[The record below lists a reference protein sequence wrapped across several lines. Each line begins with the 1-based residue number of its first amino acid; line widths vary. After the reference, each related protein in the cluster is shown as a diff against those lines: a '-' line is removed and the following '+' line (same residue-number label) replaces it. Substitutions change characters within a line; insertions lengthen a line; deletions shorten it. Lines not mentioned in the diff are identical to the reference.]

1 MHEVPVQSDSLIIE
15 LSTQKMANYDN
26 VHFQFTANAV
36 PHTSLVR
43 SNENVTVD
51 KFTQFTREELANTAL
66 ECVDLKLEHD
76 LDESGN
82 PLPEDGDTTVGY
94 IARTMKSDKQSAM
107 IIGELP
113 PIPPGERSTPQGQ
126 KKLKRRREVIEGIIN
141 HTLKDVSVAHKNEY
155 TLIDSPAD
163 KDMKIMVEKCVQ
175 EVSLTK
181 EGGRPGSSI
190 IDYGVSN
197 ESLLPPGVKLHAR
210 PVCKSYVV
218 VPDGDMDSIPQ
229 YVRANLKNFNISVDK
244 EKGGSDVPP
253 TNQPSASKV
262 DTLQN
267 QEMASTTVI
276 ASTPAQPPPSATQVP
291 PTPTLQAP
299 PGTQAVAAP
308 AAPAPVAPVAQA
320 AQPPLP
326 VIPGSEGSSAY
337 LATIQNQQ
345 ALLNATNA
353 ELEVL
358 RKYKAQFDAIQQR
371 ESEGLRAD
379 MVNSHKRFHDDT
391 ISVLKNSDEVK
402 ADPERLKEIAELEKN
417 AETST
422 KIFSENLTL
431 KMDEAAT
438 RQGKIEIDAADM
450 LDYMRANQ
458 QLIQAFSKNGAKRRQ
473 VDLYQLQQQE
483 IERAKA
489 AANSYP
495 IGYAAT
501 RSFNGSVPS
510 IPAPQ
515 AAAAAVPAPAMQAA
529 PAQQTQ
535 QAPPATV
542 NGIRPVIDRMTF
554 IQNMRQTLKKE

>member
-1 MHEVPVQSDSLIIE
+1 
-15 LSTQKMANYDN
+15 MANYDD

-51 KFTQFTREELANTAL
+51 KFMQFTHEELANTAL
-66 ECVDLKLEHD
+66 DFVDLKLEHD
-76 LDESGN
+76 LDEFGD
-82 PLPEDGDTTVGY
+82 PLPSDGDTSVGY
-94 IARTMKSDKQSAM
+94 IARTMKSDMQSAM
-107 IIGELP
+107 VIGELP
-113 PIPPGERSTPQGQ
+113 PVPPGERTTPQGQ

-155 TLIDSPAD
+155 TLVDSPAD
-163 KDMKIMVEKCVQ
+163 TDMKIMVEKCVH

-197 ESLLPPGVKLHAR
+197 ESLLPAGAKLHAR

-218 VPDGDMDSIPQ
+218 VPDGNMDSIPQ

-244 EKGGSDVPP
+244 EKPAAADAS
-253 TNQPSASKV
+253 TNQPSASKI
-262 DTLQN
+262 DTP

-276 ASTPAQPPPSATQVP
+276 ASTPAATTPLVPSVPPATQATQAA
-291 PTPTLQAP
+291 PTQPAP
-299 PGTQAVAAP
+299 PASQAQQTQ
-308 AAPAPVAPVAQA
+308 Q

-345 ALLNATNA
+345 AVINATNA

-379 MVNSHKRFHDDT
+379 MVTSHKRFHEDT
-391 ISVLKNSDEVK
+391 INVLKNSDEVK
-402 ADPERLKEIAELEKN
+402 ADPERQKEITELEQN
-417 AETST
+417 AEKST
-422 KIFSENLTL
+422 KIFAETLTL

-438 RQGKIEIDAADM
+438 KQGKIEIDAADM

-473 VDLYQLQQQE
+473 LDLYQLQQVE

-510 IPAPQ
+510 AP
-515 AAAAAVPAPAMQAA
+515 AAASTASTLAA
-529 PAQQTQ
+529 PPAVQAQQPAA
-535 QAPPATV
+535 APPATV
-542 NGIRPVIDRMTF
+542 NGIRPVIDRMAF
-554 IQNMRQTLKKE
+554 IQNMRATLKKE